1 MPHPTPS
8 PDHAG
13 HDPLL
18 VAAYAAGDATG
29 ARLDAAAALVAT
41 CAACGALHH
50 DLRAIA
56 RALPAVAATPPS
68 PRPRDFRL
76 TADQAASLRPS
87 GWRRL
92 LAPLAGPSFAFARP
106 LGTGLA
112 TIGLAGILVAGASGI
127 PLGGAASAPAGT
139 AAGGDVMLAA
149 PTAADGAEELYA
161 ANAPAT
167 EAPAAGGSP
176 GAVADP
182 SAAPADGERNDQG
195 AGGEAPKESAETG
208 AAGATA
214 SGPVAASG
222 GEGEGA
228 PLETPAPPMPVLIA
242 AAGLTALA
250 AGLLLLALRF
260 AARRVA

>member
-1 MPHPTPS
+1 MHPTPS

-29 ARLDAAAALVAT
+29 ARLDEAAALVAT

-56 RALPAVAATPPS
+56 TALPAVAATPPS

-76 TADQAASLRPS
+76 TPDQAASLRPS

-92 LAPLAGPSFAFARP
+92 LVPLAGPSFAFARP

-127 PLGGAASAPAGT
+127 PLGGAASAPAAT
-139 AAGGDVMLAA
+139 AGGGEVMLAA
-149 PTAADGAEELYA
+149 PAAGDGTEELYA

-167 EAPAAGGSP
+167 EAPAAGGGP

-182 SAAPADGERNDQG
+182 SLEPGPAEGERNDQG
-195 AGGEAPKESAETG
+195 AGGE
-208 AAGATA
+208 
-214 SGPVAASG
+214 
-222 GEGEGA
+222 GEGA
-228 PLETPAPPMPVLIA
+228 PLTTLTPPMPVLV
-242 AAGLTALA
+242 AGAGSLA
-250 AGLLLLALRF
+250 IVLGVLLVALRWT
-260 AARRVA
+260 ARRLA

>member
-29 ARLDAAAALVAT
+29 SRLDEAAALVAT

-56 RALPAVAATPPS
+56 LALPATAATPPS

-76 TADQAASLRPS
+76 SADQAASLRPS

-127 PLGGAASAPAGT
+127 PLGGAASAPAAT
-139 AAGGDVMLAA
+139 AAGGEVMLAA
-149 PTAADGAEELYA
+149 PASGDGTEELFA

-167 EAPAAGGSP
+167 EAPAAGGGP
-176 GAVADP
+176 GAVPDAT
-182 SAAPADGERNDQG
+182 AAPAEGERSDQG
-195 AGGEAPKESAETG
+195 AGGGTPEEPAATGSDTG
-208 AAGATA
+208 AA
-214 SGPVAASG
+214 SGPEAASG
-222 GEGEGA
+222 GAGEGA
-228 PLETPAPPMPVLIA
+228 PLAMAAPPMPVLV
-242 AAGLTALA
+242 AG
-250 AGLLLLALRF
+250 AGLLALVLGVLLVALRWT
-260 AARRVA
+260 ARRLA